1 MLRSSP
7 AQSLHKILHQHHGDP
22 LSHQQDSKC
31 KPGVSLPIVWVF
43 TAVSH
48 QREEWAGLSD
58 AQKRR
63 DVCHELHSRLNE
75 LLKDQEVLSKYVAGC
90 GYDGLLSFHHTSLP
104 AWCQTCRRYQHTRLS
119 STPTL
124 TPVTQHAAPHT
135 SRSRTVVWTTSRPPL
150 LQSCPSAGTGSG
162 LSL

>member
-1 MLRSSP
+1 MLLTAETTQQHMQLYESYLMVVSLCSVNRLLRSSP

-75 LLKDQEVLSKYVAGC
+75 LLKDQEVLSKYVASC
-90 GYDGLLSFHHTSLP
+90 GTLASSHSITLPFQHGVRPTEDTS
-104 AWCQTCRRYQHTRLS
+104 THGS
-119 STPTL
+119 
-124 TPVTQHAAPHT
+124 HPH
-135 SRSRTVVWTTSRPPL
+135 
-150 LQSCPSAGTGSG
+150 
-162 LSL
+162 